1 VDGGKAAVKRE
12 DDLVAYARRLV
23 RAVQPHLAIAIDLA
37 ALFRPHEDPRRLR
50 LHQGVVIDMAAR
62 VGAEAFL
69 MRTGDMALVLPPGS
83 ARAGDALV
91 EDMID
96 VFAKD
101 ADLPE
106 ATLRKRVTVY
116 PLPEQIWEFRSWI
129 ARYTAGGALAQGPSP
144 DSDDGLRGRM
154 NAEML
159 SRIEQRIL
167 RCDIRDFIRQQP
179 ICRRPSTGSRDK
191 WTPVIQERFLGMEAL
206 RSRLFPKVELI
217 KNGPLF
223 QELCLILDERL
234 IHHLV
239 ANRIDTEVRTSM
251 NISVEGALAPMIDL
265 LAKRVGQIAPG
276 HMAFEIPCI
285 DLLNDVARGRRA
297 IARLRD
303 HGFSVL
309 LDGLNFDLLPYLRLD
324 KVDCDFFKVQFNR
337 DNVQLLANEAAI
349 KAIRDLPPERIVF
362 SRCDH
367 EGALDVGAML
377 GVGLYQGWMIDRLRA
392 F

>member
-1 VDGGKAAVKRE
+1 MKQE
-12 DDLVAYARRLV
+12 DDLVATTRRLV
-23 RAVQPHLAIAIDLA
+23 RADQPHLALAIDLA

-50 LHQGVVIDMAAR
+50 LHQGVVLDMAAR
-62 VGAEAFL
+62 ANGEAYL
-69 MRTGDMALVLPPGS
+69 MRTGDMALVIPPGS
-83 ARAGDALV
+83 VRAGATLV
-91 EDMID
+91 DEMID

-101 ADLPE
+101 TDLPE
-106 ATLRKRVTVY
+106 EVLRKRIGVY

-129 ARYTAGGALAQGPSP
+129 ARYTSGGALAQASTP
-144 DSDDGLRGRM
+144 DTDDGLRGRM

-167 RCDIRDFIRQQP
+167 RCDIREFIRQQP
-179 ICRRPSTGSRDK
+179 ICRRPPAGSRDK

-206 RSRLFPKVELI
+206 RSRLFPRVELVR
-217 KNGPLF
+217 NGPLF

-239 ANRIDTEVRTSM
+239 ANRIDTSVRTSM

-265 LAKRVGQIAPG
+265 LAKRVGQLAPG
-276 HMAFEIPCI
+276 HMAFEIPCV
-285 DLLNDVARGRRA
+285 DLLHDVARGRRA

-303 HGFSVL
+303 HGFGVL

-324 KVDCDFFKVQFNR
+324 KVDCDLFKVQFNR
-337 DNVQLLANEAAI
+337 DNVPLLANEAAI
-349 KAIRDLPPERIVF
+349 KAIRELPPERIAF

>member
-1 VDGGKAAVKRE
+1 MKQE
-12 DDLVAYARRLV
+12 DDLVATTRRLV
-23 RAVQPHLAIAIDLA
+23 RADQPHLALAIDLS

-50 LHQGVVIDMAAR
+50 LHQGVVLDMAAR
-62 VGAEAFL
+62 ANGEAYL
-69 MRTGDMALVLPPGS
+69 MRTGDMALVIPPGS
-83 ARAGDALV
+83 VRAGATLV
-91 EDMID
+91 DEMID

-101 ADLPE
+101 TDLPE
-106 ATLRKRVTVY
+106 EVLRKRIGVY

-129 ARYTAGGALAQGPSP
+129 ARYTSGGALAQASTP
-144 DSDDGLRGRM
+144 DTDDGLRGRM

-167 RCDIRDFIRQQP
+167 RCDIREFIRQQP
-179 ICRRPSTGSRDK
+179 ICRRPPAGSRDK

-206 RSRLFPKVELI
+206 RSRLFPRVELVR
-217 KNGPLF
+217 NGPLF

-239 ANRIDTEVRTSM
+239 ANRIDTSVRTSM

-265 LAKRVGQIAPG
+265 LAKRVGQLAPG
-276 HMAFEIPCI
+276 HMAFEIPCV
-285 DLLNDVARGRRA
+285 DLLHDVARGRRA

-324 KVDCDFFKVQFNR
+324 KVDCDLFKVQFNR
-337 DNVQLLANEAAI
+337 DNVPLLANEAAI
-349 KAIRDLPPERIVF
+349 KAIRELPPERIVF

>member
-1 VDGGKAAVKRE
+1 MKQE
-12 DDLVAYARRLV
+12 DDLVATTRRLV
-23 RAVQPHLAIAIDLA
+23 RADQPHLALAIDLA

-50 LHQGVVIDMAAR
+50 LHQGVVLDMAAR
-62 VGAEAFL
+62 ANGETYL
-69 MRTGDMALVLPPGS
+69 MRTGDMALVIPPGS
-83 ARAGDALV
+83 VRAGATLV
-91 EDMID
+91 DEMID

-101 ADLPE
+101 TDLPE
-106 ATLRKRVTVY
+106 EVLRKRIGVY

-129 ARYTAGGALAQGPSP
+129 ARYTSGGALAQASTP
-144 DSDDGLRGRM
+144 DTDDGLRGRM

-167 RCDIRDFIRQQP
+167 RCDIREFIRQQP
-179 ICRRPSTGSRDK
+179 ICRRPPAGSRDK

-206 RSRLFPKVELI
+206 RSRLFPRVELVR
-217 KNGPLF
+217 NGPLF

-239 ANRIDTEVRTSM
+239 ANRIDTSVRTSM

-265 LAKRVGQIAPG
+265 LAKRVGQLAPG
-276 HMAFEIPCI
+276 HMAFEIPCV
-285 DLLNDVARGRRA
+285 DLLHDVARGRRA

-324 KVDCDFFKVQFNR
+324 KVDCDLFKVQFNR
-337 DNVQLLANEAAI
+337 DNVPLLANEAAI
-349 KAIRDLPPERIVF
+349 KAIRELPPERIVF

>member
-1 VDGGKAAVKRE
+1 VKQE
-12 DDLVAYARRLV
+12 DDLVATTRRLV
-23 RAVQPHLAIAIDLA
+23 RADQPHLALAIDLA

-50 LHQGVVIDMAAR
+50 LHQGVVLDMAAR
-62 VGAEAFL
+62 ANGETYL
-69 MRTGDMALVLPPGS
+69 MRTGDMALVIPPGS
-83 ARAGDALV
+83 VRAGATLV
-91 EDMID
+91 DEMID

-101 ADLPE
+101 TDLPE
-106 ATLRKRVTVY
+106 EVLRKRIGVY

-129 ARYTAGGALAQGPSP
+129 ARYTSGGALAQASTP
-144 DSDDGLRGRM
+144 DTDDGLRGRM

-167 RCDIRDFIRQQP
+167 RCDIREFIRQQP
-179 ICRRPSTGSRDK
+179 ICRRPPAGSRDK

-206 RSRLFPKVELI
+206 RSRLFPRVELVR
-217 KNGPLF
+217 NGPLF

-239 ANRIDTEVRTSM
+239 ANRIDTSVRTSM

-265 LAKRVGQIAPG
+265 LAKRVGQLAPG
-276 HMAFEIPCI
+276 HMAFEIPCV
-285 DLLNDVARGRRA
+285 DLLHDVARGRRA

-324 KVDCDFFKVQFNR
+324 KVDCDLFKVQFNR
-337 DNVQLLANEAAI
+337 DNVPLLANEAAI
-349 KAIRDLPPERIVF
+349 KAIRELPPERIVF

>member
-1 VDGGKAAVKRE
+1 
-12 DDLVAYARRLV
+12 
-23 RAVQPHLAIAIDLA
+23 
-37 ALFRPHEDPRRLR
+37 
-50 LHQGVVIDMAAR
+50 MAAR
-62 VGAEAFL
+62 ANGETYL
-69 MRTGDMALVLPPGS
+69 MRTGDMALVIPPGS
-83 ARAGDALV
+83 VRAGATLV
-91 EDMID
+91 DEMID

-101 ADLPE
+101 TDLPE
-106 ATLRKRVTVY
+106 EVLRKRIGVY

-129 ARYTAGGALAQGPSP
+129 ARYTSGGALAQASTP
-144 DSDDGLRGRM
+144 DTDDGLRGRM

-167 RCDIRDFIRQQP
+167 RCDIREFIRQQP
-179 ICRRPSTGSRDK
+179 ICRRPPAGSRDK

-206 RSRLFPKVELI
+206 RSRLFPRVELVR
-217 KNGPLF
+217 NGPLF

-239 ANRIDTEVRTSM
+239 ANRIDTSVRTSM

-265 LAKRVGQIAPG
+265 LAKRVGQLAPG
-276 HMAFEIPCI
+276 HMAFEIPCV
-285 DLLNDVARGRRA
+285 DLLHDVARGRRA

-324 KVDCDFFKVQFNR
+324 KVDCDLFKVQFNR
-337 DNVQLLANEAAI
+337 DNVPLLANEAAI
-349 KAIRDLPPERIVF
+349 KAIRELPPERIVF

>member
-1 VDGGKAAVKRE
+1 VKQE
-12 DDLVAYARRLV
+12 DDLVATTRRLV
-23 RAVQPHLAIAIDLA
+23 RADQPHLALAIDLS

-50 LHQGVVIDMAAR
+50 LHQGVVLDMAAR
-62 VGAEAFL
+62 ANGEAYL
-69 MRTGDMALVLPPGS
+69 MRTGDMALVIPPGS
-83 ARAGDALV
+83 VRAGATLV
-91 EDMID
+91 DEMID

-101 ADLPE
+101 TDLPE
-106 ATLRKRVTVY
+106 EFLRKRIGVY

-129 ARYTAGGALAQGPSP
+129 ARYTSGGALAQASTP
-144 DSDDGLRGRM
+144 DTDDGLRGRM

-167 RCDIRDFIRQQP
+167 RCDIREFIRQQP
-179 ICRRPSTGSRDK
+179 ICRRPPAGSRDK

-206 RSRLFPKVELI
+206 RSRLFPRVELVR
-217 KNGPLF
+217 NGPLF

-239 ANRIDTEVRTSM
+239 ANRIDTSVRTSM

-265 LAKRVGQIAPG
+265 LAKRVGQLAPG
-276 HMAFEIPCI
+276 HMAFEIPCV
-285 DLLNDVARGRRA
+285 DLLHDVARGRRA

-324 KVDCDFFKVQFNR
+324 KVDCDLFKVQFNR
-337 DNVQLLANEAAI
+337 DNVPLLANEAAI
-349 KAIRDLPPERIVF
+349 KAIRELPPERIVF